1 MTVTKVIVMRPA
13 ADIFWPP
20 PIRSN
25 IYSTPKAFIFLS
37 LCDYT
42 HAQGTHRHAL
52 KDRSDISHIST
63 NSWVSQTSI
72 WTSIFCHP
80 PLLLYSSQP
89 IICNIL
95 HLPLYNHRH
104 QQQTRQP
111 LEAVQPNK
119 LAPFFKKKEE
129 GPGNKPF
136 SINGTTGC
144 IDINIGLYIL
154 YTRDCNKDKSTTAEL
169 L

>member
-1 MTVTKVIVMRPA
+1 MTVTKVIVVRPA
-13 ADIFWPP
+13 ARDIRATPP
-20 PIRSN
+20 ARSN

-63 NSWVSQTSI
+63 QLGLSNI
-72 WTSIFCHP
+72 HLGLFCH
-80 PLLLYSSQP
+80 PLLLYSSAAYYMLY
-89 IICNIL
+89 IL

-119 LAPFFKKKEE
+119 LAPFFKKRIRGEQTFFYKR
-129 GPGNKPF
+129 
-136 SINGTTGC
+136 
-144 IDINIGLYIL
+144 DGLYRYI
-154 YTRDCNKDKSTTAEL
+154 
-169 L
+169 